1 MKTEVLL
8 NELIEFVTQHREFAQ
23 QLQQRT
29 DAELNYRQH
38 PASWN
43 VLECLEHLNLY
54 GNFYLPEIEKSIHAS
69 KTQSNQEFKSGWLG
83 NYFAQS
89 MLPKVKLN
97 KMKTFKEMNPL
108 NRHVGREQ
116 LEVFIVQQTKLL
128 VLLQQSR
135 KVDLSRVETGI
146 SISKFVRFRL
156 GDTFRF
162 IIYHQVRHIKQANE
176 VLRALPV
183 KSNAASY

>member
-54 GNFYLPEIEKSIHAS
+54 GNFYLPEIEKV
-69 KTQSNQEFKSGWLG
+69 F
-83 NYFAQS
+83 
-89 MLPKVKLN
+89 MPVRLN
-97 KMKTFKEMNPL
+97 
-108 NRHVGREQ
+108 
-116 LEVFIVQQTKLL
+116 QTKSL
-128 VLLQQSR
+128 
-135 KVDLSRVETGI
+135 KVDGWGI
-146 SISKFVRFRL
+146 ILLKACCP
-156 GDTFRF
+156 
-162 IIYHQVRHIKQANE
+162 K
-176 VLRALPV
+176 
-183 KSNAASY
+183 